1 MSTMN
6 KTATTITMSTSSTA
20 PTPANTAITTPSRIQ
35 NPLKEEAA
43 RLFHCATSS
52 SLALRSPSLTRMRE
66 CRYPLRFSKYNNIAL
81 TNHLTLALLS
91 TLAVASSLR
100 RVAADQTFTGQ
111 WNGEW
116 LANSNGY
123 SDYDHD
129 DDGSETRVYS
139 MWWDFLS
146 CAILCMHHYLPT
158 YFWYWLAISW
168 CICRPHPPFPTGKKT
183 VKKPCHPTVL

>member
-6 KTATTITMSTSSTA
+6 ETSTPNTMSSASTTDTSANTTITPST
-20 PTPANTAITTPSRIQ
+20 IQ

-66 CRYPLRFSKYNNIAL
+66 CRYPLRFSKYNNVAL

-91 TLAVASSLR
+91 TLAIASSLGE
-100 RVAADQTFTGQ
+100 VAADQTFTGQ

-116 LANSNGY
+116 MANSNGY

-139 MWWDFLS
+139 MW
-146 CAILCMHHYLPT
+146 
-158 YFWYWLAISW
+158 
-168 CICRPHPPFPTGKKT
+168 
-183 VKKPCHPTVL
+183 